1 MWKIARSCST
11 LAFYDLWENSLGIYD
26 TEIRNILDDTEIRNK
41 FEDTEIR
48 NKFDD
53 TEIRNKFDDKNCVWN
68 MSEKNGLLLDQ
79 DRTIKKNNIEAYI

>member
-1 MWKIARSCST
+1 MECEKQQGRAQLQLFMI
-11 LAFYDLWENSLGIYD
+11 ENSLGIYD

-53 TEIRNKFDDKNCVWN
+53 TEIRNKFDDKNCV
-68 MSEKNGLLLDQ
+68 
-79 DRTIKKNNIEAYI
+79 